1 MNVNYENRIRCN
13 FNAKVYNLAGMD
25 NRFGRELRML
35 FFFVLIGLLS
45 ACGENTPVVSVSTE
59 LPTESAVPTATLT
72 PLPPTATPI
81 PMAVI
86 VNGDGITLDEYED
99 ELQRYLS
106 VQETATSGNQDD
118 AEKVVLEDLISQ
130 LLLAQGA
137 EQNGFELSEAEF
149 QSRLNDLISAAGG
162 EQAFDLWLQNQN
174 YSQESFRK
182 ALERSIKGAWMRD
195 QILAG
200 VPPSAEQVHVQ
211 QILLYNSD
219 QASKALAEIE
229 SGRDFAT
236 VAADYDPITLGDLGW
251 FPRNFLPH
259 PEIEE
264 AAFNLEPGEHS
275 QVIETSVGYHIIMV
289 VEKDMDRR
297 LSPEARMVWQ
307 QKALRDWVAMQRE
320 QSNIITSPQ

>member
-1 MNVNYENRIRCN
+1 VNVNYENRIRCN

>member
-72 PLPPTATPI
+72 HLPPTATPI

-149 QSRLNDLISAAGG
+149 QSRLNDLVSAAGG

-174 YSQESFRK
+174 YSQENFRK
-182 ALERSIKGAWMRD
+182 VLERSIKGAWMRD

-307 QKALRDWVAMQRE
+307 EKALRDWVAMQRE

>member
-174 YSQESFRK
+174 YSQENFRK
-182 ALERSIKGAWMRD
+182 VLERSIKGAWMRD

-307 QKALRDWVAMQRE
+307 EKALRDWVAMQRE

>member
-137 EQNGFELSEAEF
+137 DQNGFELSEAEF
-149 QSRLNDLISAAGG
+149 KSRLNDLVSAAGG

-174 YSQESFRK
+174 YSQENFRK
-182 ALERSIKGAWMRD
+182 VLERSIKGAWMRD

-307 QKALRDWVAMQRE
+307 EKALRDWVAMQRE

>member
-149 QSRLNDLISAAGG
+149 QSRLNDLVSAAGG

-174 YSQESFRK
+174 YSQENFRK
-182 ALERSIKGAWMRD
+182 VLERSIKGAWMRD

-307 QKALRDWVAMQRE
+307 EKALRDWVAMQRE

>member
-149 QSRLNDLISAAGG
+149 KSRLNDLISAAGG

-174 YSQESFRK
+174 YSQENFRK
-182 ALERSIKGAWMRD
+182 VLERSIKGAWMRD

-307 QKALRDWVAMQRE
+307 EKALRDWVAMQRE

>member
-174 YSQESFRK
+174 YSQENFRK
-182 ALERSIKGAWMRD
+182 VLERSIKGAWMRD

-219 QASKALAEIE
+219 QASEALAEIE

-307 QKALRDWVAMQRE
+307 EKALRDWVAMQRE

>member
-1 MNVNYENRIRCN
+1 
-13 FNAKVYNLAGMD
+13 MD

-149 QSRLNDLISAAGG
+149 QSRLNDLVSAAGG

-174 YSQESFRK
+174 YSQENFRK
-182 ALERSIKGAWMRD
+182 VLERSIKGAWMRD

-307 QKALRDWVAMQRE
+307 EKALRDWVAMQRE

>member
-1 MNVNYENRIRCN
+1 
-13 FNAKVYNLAGMD
+13 MD

-195 QILAG
+195 QFLAG
-200 VPPSAEQVHVQ
+200 VPLSAEQVHVQ

-307 QKALRDWVAMQRE
+307 EKALRDWVAMQRE

>member
-307 QKALRDWVAMQRE
+307 EKALRDWVAMQRE

>member
-1 MNVNYENRIRCN
+1 VNVNYENRIRCN
-13 FNAKVYNLAGMD
+13 FNAKVYNLAGMN
-25 NRFGRELRML
+25 NRFGCALRVL
-35 FFFVLIGLLS
+35 FFFMLIGLLS
-45 ACGENTPVVSVSTE
+45 ACGENTPVVSIITE

-106 VQETATSGNQDD
+106 VRETATSGNQED
-118 AEKVVLEDLISQ
+118 AEKVVLEDLIAQ

-137 EQNGFELSEAEF
+137 EQNGFKLSETEF
-149 QSRLNDLISAAGG
+149 QSRLNDLISGAGG
-162 EQAFDLWLQNQN
+162 EQSFDLWLQNQN

-182 ALERSIKGAWMRD
+182 ALERSIKGTWMRD

-200 VPPSAEQVHVQ
+200 VPLSAEQVHVQ

-219 QASKALAEIE
+219 QASEALADIE

-236 VAADYDPITLGDLGW
+236 VAAEYDPITLGDLGW
-251 FPRNFLPH
+251 FPKNFLPH

-289 VEKDMDRR
+289 VEKEMDRR
-297 LSPEARMVWQ
+297 LSPEARLVWQ
-307 QKALRDWVAMQRE
+307 EKALRDWVAMQRE
-320 QSNIITSPQ
+320 QSNIIMSPQ

>member
-137 EQNGFELSEAEF
+137 DQNGFELSEAEF
-149 QSRLNDLISAAGG
+149 KSRLNDLVSAAGG

-174 YSQESFRK
+174 YSQENFRK
-182 ALERSIKGAWMRD
+182 VLERSIKGAWMRD

-307 QKALRDWVAMQRE
+307 EKALRDWVAMQRE
-320 QSNIITSPQ
+320 QSNIIMSPQ